1 MHKQMDRLTAK
12 EQRFVDEYLIDG
24 NGTRAAIAAG
34 YSPNTALSIASEN
47 LRKPDIARAV
57 AERQLALRQKVQVRQ
72 EDVLREACRI
82 AFSDIRNV
90 ADFGENGVRFFDS
103 DELSEDASRT
113 IAEVT
118 SKTRTLPGKRNEEPV
133 YEVERKIKMYDKLR
147 ALELVAKLIGAIA
160 PPGTQ
165 NIGTQQNLT
174 LPSGTNVEDLIRLRD
189 DLRKM
194 TNADS

>member
-1 MHKQMDRLTAK
+1 MDRLTAK

-24 NGTRAAIAAG
+24 NGQRSAIAAG

-47 LRKPDIARAV
+47 LRKPDIARAI
-57 AERQLALRQKVQVRQ
+57 AERQLALRQKAQVRQ

-82 AFSDIRNV
+82 AFSDIRQI
-90 ADFGENGVRFFDS
+90 ASFGENGMRFCDS
-103 DELSEDASRT
+103 EELSDDAARAV
-113 IAEVT
+113 AEVT
-118 SKTRTLPGKRNEEPV
+118 SKTRTISGRSKGDEGYV
-133 YEVERKIKMYDKLR
+133 EVERKVKMYDKLR
-147 ALELVAKLIGAIA
+147 ALELVAKLIGAIQ

-174 LPSGTNVEDLIRLRD
+174 LPGGTSVDDLIRLRD

-194 TNADS
+194 TDASS

>member
-1 MHKQMDRLTAK
+1 MDRLTAK

-24 NGTRAAIAAG
+24 NGHRSAIAAG

-47 LRKPDIARAV
+47 LRKPDIARAI
-57 AERQLALRQKVQVRQ
+57 AERQLALRQKAQVRQ

-82 AFSDIRNV
+82 AFSDIRQI
-90 ADFGENGVRFFDS
+90 ARFGEDGMRFFDS
-103 DELSEDASRT
+103 DELSDDAARAV
-113 IAEVT
+113 AEVT
-118 SKTRTLPGKRNEEPV
+118 SKTRTISGRSKGDEGYV
-133 YEVERKIKMYDKLR
+133 EVERKVKMYDKLR
-147 ALELVAKLIGAIA
+147 ALELVAKLIGAIQ

-174 LPSGTNVEDLIRLRD
+174 LPGGTSVDDLIRLRD

-194 TNADS
+194 TDASS